1 MIIRVKELIWDEY
14 NSSHITKHSVSIGEV
29 EQVCSGK
36 AIAQPSY
43 SNRISVIGKTKK
55 GHMLTIVLAE
65 KNKGIYYP
73 ITARDT
79 SRKERGWIKYG
90 QN

>member
-1 MIIRVKELIWDEY
+1 MTIRVKELIWDEY
-14 NSSHITKHSVSIGEV
+14 NSSHISKHSISISEV

-36 AIAQPSY
+36 VIAQPSY

-55 GHMLTIVLAE
+55 RLMINIVLAK
-65 KNKGIYYP
+65 KNKGVYYT

-79 SRKERGWIKYG
+79 SRKERGWIKHG